1 MLQVNF
7 LSRLDEQGEGSL
19 GGEIEET
26 CAHSFGLAASAFKLC
41 VSMLKPECYRKC
53 LHIRLSV
60 CACACVCLRYTTE
73 YQLPVIQ
80 PLGCLIVLRSKPPI
94 TSESPLLSIKTI
106 KTTLHAGRIITE
118 VGGVTYYIAGQVWMS
133 VCIV

>member
-19 GGEIEET
+19 GGEIEKT

-60 CACACVCLRYTTE
+60 FACVRVCVCVSALHHRIPIASDTAKAFRLPHCTSQQTTHH
-73 YQLPVIQ
+73 Q
-80 PLGCLIVLRSKPPI
+80 
-94 TSESPLLSIKTI
+94 
-106 KTTLHAGRIITE
+106 
-118 VGGVTYYIAGQVWMS
+118 
-133 VCIV
+133 